1 MPTRNSNVD
10 GQDLLRLKL
19 QKGNLVCFSGRLFSS
34 NVYLLAIGSRAVA
47 VDGGMPRTANHV
59 LDYLN
64 KNQLHLDYIL
74 LTHSH
79 FDHVMGLNRLRTS
92 AETKVVAH
100 IKSKRGD
107 LKVEDGETL
116 EAIDNQLSFLVIYT
130 GLHKADHVWYFE
142 KNNGILFVGDY
153 FPTSKELEAIRKRY
167 NVEPK
172 IMLPG
177 HGKPETVS

>member
-1 MPTRNSNVD
+1 MPKRNSNLV
-10 GQDLLRLKL
+10 GQNLLKL
-19 QKGNLVCFSGRLFSS
+19 NLKKGNLVCFSGKLLSS
-34 NVYLLAIGSRAVA
+34 NVYLLVVGNRAVA
-47 VDGGMPRTANHV
+47 VDSGMPWTANLV

-64 KNQLHLDYIL
+64 KNQLHLEYIL

-100 IKSKRGD
+100 IRSKRGD
-107 LKVEDGETL
+107 LKVDDRETL

-130 GLHKADHVWYFE
+130 GIHKADHVWYSE
-142 KNNGILFVGDY
+142 KNNHILFVGDY
-153 FPTSKELEAIRKRY
+153 FPTSKELEAIRNRH
-167 NVEPK
+167 NVEPM
-172 IMLPG
+172 IILPG